1 MDSKVQT
8 RHAYYHIGFDIL
20 TAVVMRN
27 SIFSGIQCHV
37 VHWRSIA
44 ISKEQVTSMFRAEDG
59 ANMSVSC
66 QQTTQ
71 TIKTEIF
78 TLTTDRETGIKG
90 LTTFEVP
97 TLKQNLNSRHSNL
110 SSRAA
115 VTSSNRNRKI
125 GNSSIR
131 CSKFR
136 ATDRTLL
143 ALVMSLKLSLRERQ
157 LYQWHSKR
165 YIKMALTSLYLV
177 TDLYWKF
184 TREGSNVLLW
194 LLY

>member
-1 MDSKVQT
+1 MNVTTCLGPVPYLRMNETSSCPLYTFMIWYLGTEIVFIWLNGQRWYVYNYT
-8 RHAYYHIGFDIL
+8 GFYIF
-20 TAVVMRN
+20 TAVVMTN
-27 SIFSGIQCHV
+27 STESQ
-37 VHWRSIA
+37 
-44 ISKEQVTSMFRAEDG
+44 KVTGLKIETICSFKTMVTFHPYIPED
-59 ANMSVSC
+59 VKF
-66 QQTTQ
+66 
-71 TIKTEIF
+71 TIGHTI
-78 TLTTDRETGIKG
+78 DIKK

-97 TLKQNLNSRHSNL
+97 TLKQNLNSRHSSL

-157 LYQWHSKR
+157 LLR
-165 YIKMALTSLYLV
+165 
-177 TDLYWKF
+177 
-184 TREGSNVLLW
+184 
-194 LLY
+194 